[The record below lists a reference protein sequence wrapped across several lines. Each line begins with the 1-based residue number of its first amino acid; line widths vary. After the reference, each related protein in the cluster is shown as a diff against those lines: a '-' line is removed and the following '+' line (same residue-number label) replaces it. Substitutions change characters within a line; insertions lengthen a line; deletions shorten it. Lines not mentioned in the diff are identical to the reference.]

1 MNAPLMTDLHLQA
14 PEPLLPEATKPT
26 AYPVHRLP
34 PLLRDAALAI
44 AEHVQ
49 APLALASQCVLG
61 AVTHLAQ
68 TRVNAPH
75 LHDPNGMPCSLNM
88 LTLALSADR
97 KDSCHAL
104 AGKPITE
111 KEKEAR
117 DHYRRA
123 CAEIMAE
130 ADHFKGKAREAFLAE
145 NPLSADPRTQYGGDA
160 TWEPIVGDFVRGKAA
175 ASWDTTEGGQLLG
188 GASLKADTRTAA
200 IGGMCLAFDTGYFER
215 TRARGNAEGS
225 GAAYNRRLSIH
236 LLAQPVAVAEALA
249 DPLLRG
255 QGFLPRF
262 LFASPQS
269 IAGSRLLTVE
279 RLDVKSYDDPR
290 LQCYWARCRE
300 IIASPEYIDPETS
313 EVTPP
318 VLALDGE
325 ATQVWMAFYNDTEIQ
340 QGPLGLFAELRPFAG
355 RAGEIARRVAA
366 VLACFEG
373 IELIDAEC
381 MSSACDLVRY
391 SLDEWLRYTDTV
403 IANPLLYQAAAL
415 MDWLRE
421 LKRADDWRT
430 FHRNRLGKSGPA
442 VVRSAKVRDKL
453 LAVLVKHRHL
463 LSADGKHF
471 QVNPLAE
478 SAESAESLQP
488 QGAAL
493 AEAVRNFAETVPNAP
508 TAQLNGAKD
517 PQLSAN
523 LPHAERP
530 VVRSLPQHPQH
541 PQPSASTARRDREPW
556 GMEL

>member
-1 MNAPLMTDLHLQA
+1 MKQPLMTEPYTQA
-14 PEPLLPEATKPT
+14 PEPLMPDATAPA

-34 PLLRDAALAI
+34 PLMRDAALAI

-49 APLALASQCVLG
+49 APVALAGQCVLG

-104 AGKPITE
+104 AAKPFTE
-111 KEKEAR
+111 KEKEVR
-117 DHYRRA
+117 DRYRRVS
-123 CAEIMAE
+123 AEILAE
-130 ADHFKGKAREAFLAE
+130 ADRLKGKARDEFLAE
-145 NPLSADPRTQYGGDA
+145 HPLPTDPRTLYGGDA

-262 LFASPQS
+262 MFASPAS
-269 IAGSRLLTVE
+269 IAGSRLLTAE
-279 RLDVKSYDDPR
+279 RLKHKSYDDPR
-290 LQCYWARCRE
+290 LQRYWARGME
-300 IIASPEYIDPETS
+300 VIASPEYVDPETN

-318 VLALDGE
+318 VLELDSE
-325 ATQVWMAFYNDTEIQ
+325 ATQVWMAFYNETEAQ
-340 QGPLGLFAELRPFAG
+340 QGPLGLYAELRPFAG

-381 MSSACDLVRY
+381 MGRACDLVRY
-391 SLDEWLRYTDTV
+391 SLVEWLRYTDAAV
-403 IANPLLYQAAAL
+403 ANPLLHQAAAL
-415 MDWLRE
+415 MEWLRE
-421 LKRADDWRT
+421 PKRANDWQT
-430 FHRNRLGKSGPA
+430 FHRDRLGKSGPA
-442 VVRSAKVRDKL
+442 AVRSAKVRDKV
-453 LAVLVKHRHL
+453 LAALVKHRHL
-463 LSADGKHF
+463 LSADGKLF
-471 QVNPLAE
+471 QVSPLADA
-478 SAESAESLQP
+478 AEPAGRLLSP
-488 QGAAL
+488 GAAL
-493 AEAVRNFAETVPNAP
+493 AEHVRRPAETVPDAP
-508 TAQLNGAKD
+508 AVSQHWAKA
-517 PQLSAN
+517 PQRSAE
-523 LPHAERP
+523 LPHAEMRA
-530 VVRSLPQHPQH
+530 VRLLPQHPQH
-541 PQPSASTARRDREPW
+541 PQPSASTERLDAEPW

>member
-1 MNAPLMTDLHLQA
+1 MKQPLMTDPHIPA
-14 PEPLLPEATKPT
+14 PEPLMPDATTPA

-34 PLLRDAALAI
+34 PLMRDAALAI

-49 APLALASQCVLG
+49 APVALAGQCVLG

-104 AGKPITE
+104 AAKPFTE
-111 KEKEAR
+111 REKQAR
-117 DHYRRA
+117 DRYRRVS
-123 CAEIMAE
+123 AEILAE
-130 ADHFKGKAREAFLAE
+130 ADRLKGKARDEFLAE
-145 NPLSADPRTQYGGDA
+145 HPLPADPRTLYGGDA
-160 TWEPIVGDFVRGKAA
+160 TWEPIVGDFVRGRAA

-262 LFASPQS
+262 MFASPAS
-269 IAGSRLLTVE
+269 IAGSRLLTVK
-279 RLDVKSYDDPR
+279 RLKLKSYDDPR
-290 LQCYWARCRE
+290 LQRYWARGME
-300 IIASPEYIDPETS
+300 IIASPEYIDPETN

-318 VLALDGE
+318 VLELDRE
-325 ATQVWMAFYNDTEIQ
+325 ATEVWMAFYNETEAQ
-340 QGPLGLFAELRPFAG
+340 QGPLGLYAELRPFAG

-381 MSSACDLVRY
+381 MGRACDLVRY
-391 SLDEWLRYTDTV
+391 SLVEWLRYADAAV
-403 IANPLLYQAAAL
+403 ANPLLHQAAAL
-415 MDWLRE
+415 MEWLRE
-421 LKRADDWRT
+421 PKRANDWRA
-430 FHRNRLGKSGPA
+430 FHRDRLGKSGPA
-442 VVRSAKVRDKL
+442 AVRSAKVRDKV

-463 LSADGKHF
+463 LSADGKVF

-478 SAESAESLQP
+478 TAEPAGSLQP
-488 QGAAL
+488 AGSAL
-493 AEAVRNFAETVPNAP
+493 AEYVRKPAETVLVTPAVHLSRAN
-508 TAQLNGAKD
+508 D
-517 PQLSAN
+517 PQRSAN
-523 LPHAERP
+523 LPHAERAT
-530 VVRSLPQHPQH
+530 VRSLPQHPQH
-541 PQPSASTARRDREPW
+541 PQPSASTERLDAGLW